1 MARRTYTD
9 DQREAALACLAA
21 NSGNYKK
28 TEAETGI
35 SRATLR
41 GWANGEPGQSPTIAT
56 IKEQLRSSFLE
67 QIREVR
73 EAASKRMLEL
83 IPAETDLHKV
93 AGALKIA
100 NDAARLES
108 GEATQRSEVRT
119 VDEDPERQRLA
130 RAAAE
135 ALERE
140 WEARTPLN

>member
-1 MARRTYTD
+1 MAYTE
-9 DQREAALACLAA
+9 QEKEAALTLLEA
-21 NSGNYKK
+21 NRGNLKK
-28 TEAETGI
+28 TARETGV
-35 SRATLR
+35 SLPTLR
-41 GWANGEPGQSPTIAT
+41 DWRAGGKVKPDP
-56 IKEQLRSSFLE
+56 IKAAELRTSFLE

-140 WEARTPLN
+140 WEARAPLN

>member
-1 MARRTYTD
+1 MSKKYTD
-9 DQREAALACLAA
+9 DQRIAALASLAA
-21 NSGNYKK
+21 NGGNISK
-28 TEAETGI
+28 TARETGV
-35 SRATLR
+35 SRLTLR
-41 GWANGEPGQSPTIAT
+41 EWQASDLSELPEVTA
-56 IKEQLRSSFLE
+56 IKEQLRGSFLE

-73 EAASKRMLEL
+73 EAASRRMLEL
-83 IPAETDLHKV
+83 IPEETDLHKV